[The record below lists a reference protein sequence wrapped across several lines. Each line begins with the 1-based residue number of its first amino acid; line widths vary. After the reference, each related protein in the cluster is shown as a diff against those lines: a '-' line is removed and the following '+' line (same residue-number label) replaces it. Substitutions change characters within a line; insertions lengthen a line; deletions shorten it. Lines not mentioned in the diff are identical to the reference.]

1 MLLPLHTQQV
11 GEVMGGK
18 DDGGSGATLGKR
30 MHTDGKEY
38 DYLFDIDMNGA
49 PMKIPFN
56 RGTRVQYT
64 CMQAHT
70 HTNPPSLSLPH
81 PPHPPHTRAFTPNPP
96 PTPLCGH
103 HQATTLG

>member
-64 CMQAHT
+64 HMHAGTHT
-70 HTNPPSLSLPH
+70 HNPPSLLPSSPSSH
-81 PPHPPHTRAFTPNPP
+81 ARVLTRSSPNTPFVA
-96 PTPLCGH
+96 H

>member
-49 PMKIPFN
+49 PMKLPFN
-56 RGTRVQYT
+56 RGMRVQYT
-64 CMQAHT
+64 HACRHT
-70 HTNPPSLSLPH
+70 QPSIPLPK
-81 PPHPPHTRAFTPNPP
+81 PRARARTPARR
-96 PTPLCGH
+96 TSS
-103 HQATTLG
+103 

>member
-1 MLLPLHTQQV
+1 
-11 GEVMGGK
+11 MGGK

-56 RGTRVQYT
+56 RGMRV
-64 CMQAHT
+64 
-70 HTNPPSLSLPH
+70 
-81 PPHPPHTRAFTPNPP
+81 
-96 PTPLCGH
+96 
-103 HQATTLG
+103 

>member
-1 MLLPLHTQQV
+1 
-11 GEVMGGK
+11 MGGK

-56 RGTRVQYT
+56 RGMRVQYT
-64 CMQAHT
+64 QQ
-70 HTNPPSLSLPH
+70 PSI
-81 PPHPPHTRAFTPNPP
+81 PP
-96 PTPLCGH
+96 PFLTLLTRTRSHPIIPQHPVCGH